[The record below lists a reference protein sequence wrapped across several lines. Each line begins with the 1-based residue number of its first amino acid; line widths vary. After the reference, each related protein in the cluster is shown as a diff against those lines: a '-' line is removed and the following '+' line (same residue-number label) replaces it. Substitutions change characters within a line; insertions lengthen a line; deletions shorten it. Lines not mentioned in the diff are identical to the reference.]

1 MTLKRRLDRLE
12 KRNAQHIE
20 LQDDPYGLAQMD
32 TRTLAQVTKNL
43 LVGTAIG
50 KTDADRARIRA
61 LLDIEDAAEFLA
73 KANADFEFIH
83 NLVTAED
90 GER

>member
-1 MTLKRRLDRLE
+1 MTLKRRLDQLE

-20 LQDDPYGLAQMD
+20 LQDDPYGLSQMD
-32 TRTLAQVTKNL
+32 ARTLAQVTKNL
-43 LVGTAIG
+43 LVGMDIG
-50 KTDADRARIRA
+50 KSDEQRARIRA
-61 LLDIEDAAEFLA
+61 LIDIEDAAEFLA
-73 KANADFEFIH
+73 KANADFEFIY